1 MRLTLAAIR
10 LALHC
15 DGECPAL
22 PFLGALMAGAII
34 ALGAI
39 PYAIATPYGGIYD
52 SRPVPFADVWTVNV
66 IQSVSYR
73 REHDQPTEGFRLAAY
88 SSDEPVDDIEQ
99 KSVVLRT
106 PFGTN
111 IKTVVSL
118 AGINSE
124 LVGFVRKVQSQC
136 GPVTI
141 ISGCRKNA
149 VVAGTRIRSCHA
161 DCKALDY
168 QIKDTACALR
178 VARTFRGGHS
188 TDHDSA
194 PNAKHFHASLCPREM
209 GARFSHRGSARAA
222 RVRQAA
228 RATVKRPR
236 VVRQQQPQQQQPAA
250 AVDRTNWQL

>member
-1 MRLTLAAIR
+1 MRATLAAIR

-52 SRPVPFADVWTVNV
+52 TRPVPFADVWTVNV
-66 IQSVSYR
+66 IQIVSYR

-136 GPVTI
+136 GPVTV
-141 ISGCRKNA
+141 ISGFRRSG
-149 VVAGTRIRSCHA
+149 VPGTCHA
-161 DCKALDY
+161 FRQALDY
-168 QIKDTACALR
+168 QIKDPACALK
-178 VARTFRGGHS
+178 VARQFRGGHS
-188 TDHDSA
+188 VDYYGVQAISRGMPA
-194 PNAKHFHASLCPREM
+194 HFHVSVCGREM

-228 RATVKRPR
+228 RAAVKRPR

-250 AVDRTNWQL
+250 VDRTNWQL